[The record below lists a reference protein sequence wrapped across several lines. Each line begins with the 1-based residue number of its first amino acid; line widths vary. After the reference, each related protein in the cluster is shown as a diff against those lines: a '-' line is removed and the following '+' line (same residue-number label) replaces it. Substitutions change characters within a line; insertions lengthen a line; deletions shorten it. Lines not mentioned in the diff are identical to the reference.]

1 MRHQYSIAYTNV
13 SISQRNNDGS
23 DDLKGNN
30 FFALSL
36 KKYVYLCEL
45 VLKLLLISSIALEF
59 LKHGGGGD
67 DKFDNLRFPT
77 LVKNCNAPRN
87 LRK

>member
-30 FFALSL
+30 FFAFSL
-36 KKYVYLCEL
+36 KNTFIFV
-45 VLKLLLISSIALEF
+45 
-59 LKHGGGGD
+59 
-67 DKFDNLRFPT
+67 N
-77 LVKNCNAPRN
+77 
-87 LRK
+87 